1 MKEDYGDPGA
11 VEYMLEKKG
20 AEKLDFSNTEALK
33 KNPVLKDVDISLMQ
47 SMTEEER
54 KMLYVAMSE
63 YTGNDKNDREMRV
76 RIAYGMSLVVSDRVK
91 EETLANI
98 EKYGNDYLVKI
109 SYEDNLYRYLEGFFQ
124 TGSVMGTNF
133 NPAYKRGQSDA
144 LEYLSLYGSSEQK
157 DIIKNGEQEALK
169 DLSVIASLVTLKVP
183 GFDTG
188 LIYSAEWG
196 KEYNDLMNYDTIYNN
211 ETDSIKNA
219 QDKAF
224 YDANKSL
231 ALGMMPDVA
240 DAWVKYNISD
250 NLLTYLNQIDYM
262 DMKTIFKQYGID
274 IGKDTLW
281 STVVNANNKINEYM
295 ANEEK
300 DNKK

>member
-1 MKEDYGDPGA
+1 
-11 VEYMLEKKG
+11 MLEKKG
-20 AEKLDFSNTEALK
+20 AENLDFSNAKALK
-33 KNPVLKDVDISLMQ
+33 ANPYLRDVDINLIR

-54 KMLYVAMSE
+54 KMLYASISE

-124 TGSVMGTNF
+124 TGRVMGTNF
-133 NPAYKRGQSDA
+133 NPFYKRGQSAA
-144 LEYLSLYGSSEQK
+144 LERLKHEGTEEQK
-157 DIIKNGEQEALK
+157 IIIYGFEGIADIMTDSCINAGNKTFPLIGKFEAYN
-169 DLSVIASLVTLKVP
+169 IA
-183 GFDTG
+183 
-188 LIYSAEWG
+188 WG
-196 KEYNDLMNYDTIYNN
+196 KSYSHSLNYDYYDLDI
-211 ETDSIKNA
+211 SIKEA